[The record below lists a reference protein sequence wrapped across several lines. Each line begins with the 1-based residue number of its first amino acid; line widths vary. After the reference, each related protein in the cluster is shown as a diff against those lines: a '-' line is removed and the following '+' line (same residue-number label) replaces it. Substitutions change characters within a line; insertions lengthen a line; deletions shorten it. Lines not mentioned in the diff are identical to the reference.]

1 MLSMSKYSQQYIDEC
16 RAKLEAQV
24 SAYRELTAAVTD
36 RAAVDRFEPV
46 FFNNMVIVLENYFV
60 HRLRA
65 AEGKNGNPLN
75 EVRMLS
81 TSMLSN
87 NGKLVAD
94 KQIRLDP
101 AKSVLRYA
109 VGDEIRVRETDFD
122 RLCKAFFADLE
133 SKYL

>member
-16 RAKLEAQV
+16 RVTLDAQV
-24 SAYRELTAAVTD
+24 SAYRELVAVVTD
-36 RAAVDRFEPV
+36 RGAADRFEPV

-65 AEGKNGNPLN
+65 AEGKDGNPLN
-75 EVRMLS
+75 EVRLLS
-81 TSMLSN
+81 TSMLTN

-94 KQIRLDP
+94 KQIKLDP

-109 VGDEIRVRETDFD
+109 VGDEIRVRATDFD
-122 RLCKAFFADLE
+122 RLCKAFFAELE